1 MDTYPGRLM
10 DLRSSIKC
18 IKNHEK
24 ELRLFN
30 VDPTDAVYEDLRT
43 YFETL
48 NVRITVGQTVSGA
61 PEGFAVL
68 SNATEVLA
76 VVDVATLRELLEE
89 IPAGIGGLGIADKKY
104 EGVLRHLK
112 ETTFTSSDT
121 EQLLYASREIEDRAR
136 RVAQGSIHA
145 GFQRCSLMAEQQ
157 SIYADLARRGVSV
170 HAYGVPDTRPPDLGS
185 GRVHAVGADEIAE
198 TWFVVFDGGSDDTQ
212 KTALLAHVRD
222 ENAFDGVWTYD
233 PGFVDH
239 VLAHLDKTYGSSTD
253 NVVSGL

>member
-1 MDTYPGRLM
+1 M
-10 DLRSSIKC
+10 DLRSSIEC

-30 VDPTDAVYEDLRT
+30 VDPTDTVYEDLRT

-48 NVRITVGQTVSGA
+48 NVRITVGQTVSVA

-76 VVDVATLRELLEE
+76 VVDVAILRELLEE

-112 ETTFTSSDT
+112 ETTFMSSDT
-121 EQLLYASREIEDRAR
+121 EQLLYASRKIEDRAR

-145 GFQRCSLMAEQQ
+145 GFQ
-157 SIYADLARRGVSV
+157 
-170 HAYGVPDTRPPDLGS
+170 
-185 GRVHAVGADEIAE
+185 
-198 TWFVVFDGGSDDTQ
+198 
-212 KTALLAHVRD
+212 
-222 ENAFDGVWTYD
+222 
-233 PGFVDH
+233 
-239 VLAHLDKTYGSSTD
+239 
-253 NVVSGL
+253 